1 MHELIQ
7 QFPDPDDL
15 LAMEPE
21 ELGARLLFLVRDR
34 LSREPRGHIHPGN
47 LVGEVGYG
55 DTSRGIVGFPMERVA
70 ELQRAV
76 AEAFAWLSVQGLLV
90 PTTDNTARSSG
101 WMTLSRR
108 AERIE
113 SPEEFQHAALA
124 ALLPQRIL
132 HPSLRESIRMFF
144 IRGELDVAVFHAMKQ
159 VEAAVHEASGFAQGE
174 HGVPMIRK
182 AFHRDTGPL
191 RDPAQEEGER
201 EALTHLFAEAIGS
214 YKNPHS
220 HRNVPLDDP
229 IEAIEIML
237 LANHLLRIV
246 DARRP
251 VAAS

>member
-1 MHELIQ
+1 MHELFQ
-7 QFPDPDDL
+7 QYPDPDDL

-47 LVGEVGYG
+47 LVGEVGYR
-55 DTSRGIVGFPMERVA
+55 DASRGITGYPMDRVA

-76 AEAFAWLSVQGLLV
+76 SEAFAWLAAQGLLV

-108 AERIE
+108 AEAIQ
-113 SPEEFQHAALA
+113 SPADFQQAALA
-124 ALLPQRIL
+124 AMLPQRIL

-144 IRGELDVAVFHAMKQ
+144 VRGELDVAVFHAMKQ
-159 VEAAVHEASGFAQGE
+159 VEAAVRDASGFPQGD
-174 HGVPMIRK
+174 HSVPMIRR
-182 AFHRDTGPL
+182 AFHKDTGPL

-201 EALTHLFAEAIGS
+201 EALMHLFAGAIGS

-220 HRNVPLDDP
+220 HRNVPLNDP
-229 IEAIEIML
+229 TEAMEVML

-251 VAAS
+251 APSP

>member
-1 MHELIQ
+1 MHELYQ
-7 QFPDPDDL
+7 LFPDPDDL

-21 ELGARLLFLVRDR
+21 ELGARMLFLVRER
-34 LSREPRGHIHPGN
+34 LSRDRRPLHPGN
-47 LVGEVGYG
+47 MIGEVGYR
-55 DTSRGIVGFPMERVA
+55 DASRGVTGYPTQRVE

-76 AEAFAWLSVQGLLV
+76 AEAFSWLEVQGFLV
-90 PTTDNTARSSG
+90 PATDNTARSSG

-113 SPEEFQHAALA
+113 SPEDFQHAALA

-159 VEAAVHEASGFAQGE
+159 VEAAVRDASGFPQGE
-174 HGVPMIRK
+174 HGVPMIRR
-182 AFHRDTGPL
+182 AFHKDNGPL
-191 RDPAQEEGER
+191 RDPAQEDGER
-201 EALTHLFAEAIGS
+201 EALMHLFAGAIGS

-229 IEAIEIML
+229 IEAMEVML

-251 VAAS
+251 AAAP